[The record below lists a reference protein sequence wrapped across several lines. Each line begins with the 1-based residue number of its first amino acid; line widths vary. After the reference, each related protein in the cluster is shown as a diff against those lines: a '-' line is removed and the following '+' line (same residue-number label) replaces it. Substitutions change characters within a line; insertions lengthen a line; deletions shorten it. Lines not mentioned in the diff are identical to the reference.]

1 MSFGILAQMS
11 NHILSLGLLLNDVNL
26 LSIMW
31 TWDVVSSV
39 YVGREVKVK
48 LKHLGFRLEI
58 QMWNVEEMFISL
70 FAFCSWIFLNIFEA
84 TYDNFL
90 DIENIIW
97 NTYIIHWKIYI
108 FNVKI
113 IKMQVFRNIVAVK
126 FMGLNFTNENF
137 VICSTFW
144 TN

>member
-31 TWDVVSSV
+31 TWDGVSSV

-70 FAFCSWIFLNIFEA
+70 FAFCS
-84 TYDNFL
+84 
-90 DIENIIW
+90 
-97 NTYIIHWKIYI
+97 
-108 FNVKI
+108 
-113 IKMQVFRNIVAVK
+113 
-126 FMGLNFTNENF
+126 
-137 VICSTFW
+137 
-144 TN
+144 